1 MGYERDFVLLNILQ
15 SMKQLERV
23 DEMQRNLDLAENID
37 ELLQVSLLRD

>member
-1 MGYERDFVLLNILQ
+1 MGYECDFVLLNILQ